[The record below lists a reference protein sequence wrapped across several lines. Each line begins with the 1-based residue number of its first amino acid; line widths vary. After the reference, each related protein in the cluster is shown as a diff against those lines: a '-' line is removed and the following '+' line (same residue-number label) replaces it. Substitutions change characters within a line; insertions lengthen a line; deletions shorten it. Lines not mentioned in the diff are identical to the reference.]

1 MSMTI
6 VSISLAMGG
15 HRTAGRLFDATAT
28 LPRPAAHRYI
38 PTGPTLRLRPAVS
51 GMRSEGGSSASE
63 RHDAT
68 VVVADISGFTA
79 LSETLDPEAVTDLMN
94 RCFATLEVI
103 VTSRGGIVDQYIGD
117 CVVAVFG
124 LDDSGPD
131 ATRRAVGAASEMRTA
146 IHELNQ
152 EGHLPAAL
160 DLHVG
165 IATGPVVAGQLGG
178 ELSRAFRVTGET
190 VHLAELVEHAS
201 EAGDVFVCPRTHA
214 ETAQAFEYRALE
226 PRVLAPGQEAMA
238 LNALVVA
245 VRPRRRVKR
254 PSERRQA
261 TVLFADVRGFK
272 ALYATMAPDAL
283 TTMLNRC
290 FAELELAVRSY
301 GGVIDKYVGECVMAL
316 FGVPNAIEHAPRQA
330 INAAIEIRRRL
341 AELNAEARLATP
353 LVVHIGINTGL
364 VIAGEIGGRA
374 KRDFTVMGDTV
385 NLAARL
391 RDAAPAGAVWVGP
404 ETHRATAAEFEY
416 RALAPLK
423 LKGKAQLIH
432 SHELQSSESQVHR
445 TPRAPVADRLISSAV
460 VGRETEIA
468 ELETR
473 IRQLVE
479 GTGGMVGVVGE
490 AGLGK
495 SRLLAEL
502 LARASA
508 ADVTVLEGRSMS
520 IGQGLSFHPF
530 VDLLRRWARIS
541 EKDGDDAGSA
551 KLLAAIGEIMPD
563 DERDEV
569 FPFVATLMGMRP
581 GGGHADRVGG
591 LEGEAVEELILKSMR
606 QLFLRLADQ
615 RPTVVV
621 FEDLHWADLSS
632 IELLE
637 SLLRL
642 VVRHRLLFVA
652 VARPDFPETSE
663 RILAAARTEYATAYT
678 EIRLGQLTDPQCDAL
693 IQNLLGSTDL
703 LPYATRAL
711 IVRKAD
717 GNPFYIE
724 EVIRSLIDQGAVVYV
739 AGHARLTE
747 KIHSVVIPGTVQE
760 VIMTRVDRLDEATR
774 HVLQVASVI
783 GRSFQHS
790 IVADILGDVEDLD
803 AILDDLMAR
812 QLVQSHQSRRT
823 ANVRRVMLF
832 AEREYLFTHALL
844 QETIYEAILQKTRQA
859 LHRRVARSIEATYA
873 DRLADFYSMLAYH
886 DRRGEENEK
895 AEEYLF
901 KAGEEAARSAASNE
915 ALAFFRDAS
924 RLYLQM
930 HGDGG
935 DRRKRALLEQN
946 IGSALLL
953 KGSLTE
959 AIEHFDSALAL
970 LGEPVPNNKIVAY
983 SKFALDLAGV
993 MGQLFV
999 RTGRRRV
1006 VADWDRERQI
1016 SEIYFNRGRAEITSD
1031 PTRLFI
1037 DLVGAFRRF
1046 NRIDMRQ
1053 IDQASAM
1060 YASFATMFCYSGVSF
1075 AVSKRAL
1082 AIAKGLIRPGNVRDV
1097 FTCASMEFIHHYL
1110 RGDWDDV
1117 HVIDDG
1123 LVEEALRYGQLWDVN
1138 TYVGLFCDQ
1147 RLRQGD
1153 FATARELLARLADIS
1168 DSYGYAFAEANHDGM
1183 TALCLLEKRDLGEAL
1198 RAADKY
1204 YGERHEDALRV
1215 LGLGVRAKAQV
1226 LLGDSAGAEATLATA
1241 ETITSRS
1248 IEVPPWQLSAYA
1260 AARLRH
1266 DVMALEQAAGRGGV
1280 PSSLA
1285 RRARKRLRYALRI
1298 ASKVSIQRTEIHQLA
1313 GRACWLLGRPREA
1326 LRHWSH
1332 AVAVGTRMGT
1342 RPELAR
1348 TYAEAGRSF
1357 LEAPGAHR
1365 LDGLDGAACL
1375 ARAIGVFREL
1385 ELEWDLERYSDAAR
1399 AASAAA

>member
-1 MSMTI
+1 MQPQ
-6 VSISLAMGG
+6 GG
-15 HRTAGRLFDATAT
+15 
-28 LPRPAAHRYI
+28 P
-38 PTGPTLRLRPAVS
+38 
-51 GMRSEGGSSASE
+51 SASA
-63 RHDAT
+63 RCDAT
-68 VVVADISGFTA
+68 VIFADISGFTA

-117 CVVAVFG
+117 CVLAVFG
-124 LDDSGPD
+124 LDNSGPD
-131 ATRRAVGAASEMRTA
+131 ATRRAVGAAGEMRAA
-146 IHELNQ
+146 IHALNQ

-165 IATGPVVAGQLGG
+165 IATGAVVVGQIGG
-178 ELSRAFRVTGET
+178 ETSRAFRVTGET
-190 VHLAELVEHAS
+190 VHLAELIEHSS
-201 EAGDVFVCPRTHA
+201 EAGDVFVCPRTHG
-214 ETAQAFEYRALE
+214 ETAEAFEYRPLE
-226 PRVLAPGQEAMA
+226 PRVLMEGQDAVAMS
-238 LNALVVA
+238 ALVVA
-245 VRPRRRVKR
+245 PRPRRRLKR

-283 TTMLNRC
+283 TAILNRC
-290 FAELELAVRSY
+290 FGELETAVRNY

-330 INAAIEIRRRL
+330 INAAIEIRHRL
-341 AELNAEARLATP
+341 AALNAEAALQTP
-353 LVVHIGINTGL
+353 LAVHIGINTGL
-364 VIAGEIGGRA
+364 VIAGEIGGRT
-374 KRDFTVMGDTV
+374 KRDFTVMGDAV

-391 RDAAPAGAVWVGP
+391 RDAAPEDAVWVGP
-404 ETHRATAAEFEY
+404 ETHRATAAHFAY
-416 RALAPLK
+416 RALTPLK
-423 LKGKAQLIH
+423 LKGKAHPIPTY
-432 SHELQSSESQVHR
+432 ELESSSGQVRPTQR
-445 TPRAPVADRLISSAV
+445 TGTADRLISSVV
-460 VGRETEIA
+460 VGREAELA
-468 ELETR
+468 ELEVR
-473 IRQLVE
+473 IRQLVDGE
-479 GTGGMVGVVGE
+479 GGIVGVVGE

-495 SRLLAEL
+495 SRLLGEL

-508 ADVTVLEGRSMS
+508 SDVTVLEGRSIS

-530 VDLLRRWARIS
+530 VDLLRRWARIT
-541 EKDGDDAGSA
+541 EKDGDDAAAA
-551 KLLAAIGEIMPD
+551 KLLAAIGEIMVEG
-563 DERDEV
+563 ERDEV
-569 FPFVATLMGMRP
+569 FPFVATLMGIRST
-581 GGGHADRVGG
+581 GGHASRVEG

-606 QLFLRLADQ
+606 QLFQRLADRQ
-615 RPTVVV
+615 PVVMV

-632 IELLE
+632 IGLLE

-642 VVRHRLLFVA
+642 VTRHRLLFVG

-663 RILAAARTEYATAYT
+663 RIFAAARSEHASVYT
-678 EIRLGQLTDPQCDAL
+678 EVRLGHLTASQCDAL

-724 EVIRSLIDQGAVVYV
+724 EVIRSLIDQGAVVYE
-739 AGHARLTE
+739 AGRPRLTE
-747 KIHSVVIPGTVQE
+747 KINSVVIPGTVQE
-760 VIMTRVDRLDEATR
+760 VIMIRVDRLDEPTR

-783 GRSFQHS
+783 GRSFQHR
-790 IVADILGDVEDLD
+790 IVADILGEEEELD
-803 AILDDLMAR
+803 ALLDDLMAR
-812 QLVQSHQSRRT
+812 QLIQSHQTRRT
-823 ANVRRVMLF
+823 ANVRRVTLV

-859 LHRRVARSIEATYA
+859 LHRRVARSIEAIYA

-886 DRRGEENEK
+886 YSRGEETEK

-915 ALAFFRDAS
+915 ALTFFRDAS

-935 DRRKRALLEQN
+935 DHRKRALLERN
-946 IGSALLL
+946 IGSALLN
-953 KGSLTE
+953 KGSHTE

-970 LGEPVPNNKIVAY
+970 LGEPVPNNKLVTY
-983 SKFALDLAGV
+983 SKFALDFAGV

-1006 VADWDRERQI
+1006 VTDWDRERQI
-1016 SEIYFNRGRAEITSD
+1016 SEIYFNRGRAEIYSD

-1153 FATARELLARLADIS
+1153 FAAAHELLVRLADMS
-1168 DSYGYAFAEANHDGM
+1168 DNYGYTFAEGNHDGM
-1183 TALCLLEKRDLGEAL
+1183 TALCLLEERKLGDAL

-1204 YGERHEDALRV
+1204 YGDRHEDALRV
-1215 LGLGVRAKAQV
+1215 FGLGLRAKTQV
-1226 LLGDSAGAEATLATA
+1226 LLGDCEAADATLATA
-1241 ETITSRS
+1241 EKITSRS
-1248 IEVPPWQLSAYA
+1248 IEIPPWHLSAYA
-1260 AARLRH
+1260 VARLRN
-1266 DVMALEQAAGRGGV
+1266 DVVALEHAARGAGV
-1280 PSSLA
+1280 SPSLA
-1285 RRARKRLRYALRI
+1285 RRGRRRLRYALRI
-1298 ASKVSIQRTEIHQLA
+1298 ASKVSIQRTEIYQLA
-1313 GRACWLLGRPREA
+1313 GRACWLLGQHRQA
-1326 LRHWSH
+1326 LRHWARS
-1332 AVAVGTRMGT
+1332 VSVGIQMGT

-1357 LEAPGAHR
+1357 LETPGAHH
-1365 LDGLDGAACL
+1365 LGGLDGAACL
-1375 ARAIGVFREL
+1375 ARGLATFHDL
-1385 ELEWDLERYSDAAR
+1385 ELQWDLERYGQPAR
-1399 AASAAA
+1399 APSAAA